1 MAVAPTGN
9 IFKALEF
16 DGESSKQYGV
26 YITGEAVY
34 NAPERQ
40 VEMIAIPGRNGAY
53 ALDKGR
59 FENIEVSYPAGIFA
73 DNEQEFAQAIS
84 DFRNFLCS
92 RKGYVRLTDDYNPTE
107 YRMAIYKSGLEV
119 SPAQLKAGEFE
130 ITFECKPQ
138 RWLLSG
144 ETAIPVTSGDEINNP
159 TLFDA
164 SPMLEVEGYGTIGFN
179 GYEIE
184 LNDEILGTVDLFN
197 LKYYNIGTMST
208 ASLASFTFNADLL
221 NGGDKIEISSKLM
234 NGILGSLLSYSVF
247 GIDTPYVFLENGI
260 YTPGTETNIV
270 FSSIDL
276 PDKKYTGG
284 VGYSPTCRI
293 VIQSAPAT
301 FYKGTSATNS
311 ASYTHNIKVGN
322 SSYAELYTITV
333 SLLIDISYDGDD
345 TISGLITR
353 TISNDSLGVCGLVDS
368 ASIPPLNVRL
378 AAGVGESSISLLGN
392 PTYIDC
398 DLGECYKFE
407 GGEPV
412 SLNHKIDLGSK
423 LPTLAP
429 GSNAITYN
437 NTITDLKIT
446 PRWWK
451 V

>member
-1 MAVAPTGN
+1 MAIKPGYKT
-9 IFKALEF
+9 FTF
-16 DGESSKQYGV
+16 DGQSSGAYKT
-26 YITGEAVY
+26 YITGSAVY
-34 NAPERQ
+34 NAPERE
-40 VEMIAIPGRNGAY
+40 VEMIEIPGRNGAF

-59 FENIEVSYPAGIFA
+59 FQNIEVTYPAGIYAESQEDFA
-73 DNEQEFAQAIS
+73 EALS
-84 DFRNFLCS
+84 DLRNMLCS
-92 RKGYVRLTDDYNPTE
+92 RTGYCRLEDEYNPDE
-107 YRMAIYKSGLEV
+107 YRMAVYKSGLDV
-119 SPAQLKAGEFE
+119 DPAAFQRAGEFE

-138 RWLLSG
+138 RWLKSG
-144 ETAIPVTSGDEINNP
+144 EAKQTIATSGDTITNP
-159 TLFDA
+159 TLFE
-164 SPMLEVEGYGTIGFN
+164 SGPLLEVEGYGAIGFN

-184 LNDEILGTVDLFN
+184 LNNEILGTVDLFN
-197 LKYYNIGTMST
+197 SKKYNIGAMST
-208 ASLASFTFNADLL
+208 ASLAPFTFNADLL
-221 NGGDKIEISSKLM
+221 NNGDKIEISSKLM
-234 NGILGSLLSYSVF
+234 NGILGSLLSYSAF

-260 YTPGTETNIV
+260 YTPGTKTNIV
-270 FSSIDL
+270 FTSIAL
-276 PDKKYTGG
+276 TDKQYAGSI
-284 VGYSPTCRI
+284 GYGSTCRI
-293 VIQSAPAT
+293 IIQSAPAT
-301 FYKGTSATNS
+301 FYKGTSATYS

-322 SSYAELYTITV
+322 SSYTELYTITV
-333 SLLIDISYDGDD
+333 SLQIDISYDGDD

-368 ASIPPLNVRL
+368 AAIPSLNVQL

-429 GSNAITYN
+429 GSNAITYD
-437 NTITDLKIT
+437 NTITDLKVV